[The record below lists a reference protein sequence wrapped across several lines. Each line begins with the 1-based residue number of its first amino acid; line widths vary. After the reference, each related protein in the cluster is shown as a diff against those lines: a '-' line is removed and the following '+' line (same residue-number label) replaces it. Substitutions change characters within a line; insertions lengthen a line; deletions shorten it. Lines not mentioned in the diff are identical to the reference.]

1 MSLWLDP
8 RVMSLIKMSEN
19 IFESHNEEDP
29 NEKNW
34 RKLEADGWERAGE
47 IEYTHTTP
55 LNPET
60 GRFEPKEFR
69 TAEDIKKQYLEKYRQ
84 QGFNEVKIVHRRV
97 LKEKLGWDPYSY
109 YVYLRKG
116 GE

>member
-1 MSLWLDP
+1 
-8 RVMSLIKMSEN
+8 MSEN
-19 IFESHNEEDP
+19 TFESHLEEDP
-29 NEKNW
+29 NEITWKEF
-34 RKLEADGWERAGE
+34 EAQGWERAGE

-69 TAEDIKKQYLEKYRQ
+69 TTEDIEKQYLEKYRGD
-84 QGFNEVKIVHRRV
+84 GFSEVKIVHRQV
-97 LKEKLGWDPYSY
+97 LKEKLGWFDDPYSY

-116 GE
+116 VK